1 MTGRKGTR
9 NGLKAKPF
17 EFHQELLHGTFLT
30 FYKKYSS
37 LKREINFCDFSGG
50 KNTNLGFKTN

>member
-1 MTGRKGTR
+1 MTGPKGTR
-9 NGLKAKPF
+9 NGLKAKLF
-17 EFHQELLHGTFLT
+17 EFHQELVHGTFLT